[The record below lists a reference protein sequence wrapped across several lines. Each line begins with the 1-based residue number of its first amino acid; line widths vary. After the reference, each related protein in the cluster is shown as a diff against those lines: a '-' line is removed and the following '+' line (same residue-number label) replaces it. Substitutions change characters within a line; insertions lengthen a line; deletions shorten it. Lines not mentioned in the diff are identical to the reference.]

1 MDIMETEESS
11 YEASNNQLITK
22 AKKSMQNNE
31 DSSIFPKVFITMEKI
46 YSLKDQLNN
55 ISFEREGKYLLQ
67 KLYFSE
73 DDKKLYKLLLIK
85 GVIPSSYRSDFWFI
99 SSGAKRE
106 LIRHPDYYKYI
117 CENYPN
123 NLNSIKEECEIDKDI
138 KRTFPEDEHFRTEEN
153 LKIFRKCLN
162 AYYKR
167 NLSGYTQGCNQ
178 IMGRIL
184 DIIKDEEKTFW
195 VFSQLMEN
203 TLSVDYYSRMLGLFT
218 DIDIVICLLRDL
230 YLPDIIQKL
239 EKADGFQILF
249 DTLVKWFVTLFIE
262 HFPKKFQLLVWDL
275 LFLDKRIVLYKV
287 SISLWQKYKYQIS
300 LLNGVETFAEFT
312 KNLSSDF
319 TDETFLKYILFI
331 KNFEFDDEF
340 LNMERRLIIEKKKNW
355 EKKLMFYSKTK
366 KVGKDFCNTN
376 WPSCIY
382 DENLRKEYS
391 DVVVYSQLE
400 KSEIIEDYFKYENR
414 NKYLKNKKYLDLT
427 KSNLAY
433 KKLNYNNILIQR
445 TKHICYQFSKNVKC
459 DIDKDINDIKDI
471 NNKNEINNKINLN
484 NDSIDEE
491 EEENYLEKKKKYKQL
506 RIRKMFSNY
515 YNNYQK
521 LNLNDK
527 NGNEDDYINE
537 EEDEKLA
544 KYLSK
549 EFINYSKFRID
560 GLRLSKLP
568 NKIDE

>member
-31 DSSIFPKVFITMEKI
+31 DSSIFPKIFITIDKI

-67 KLYFSE
+67 KLFFSE

-85 GVIPSSYRSDFWFI
+85 GVIPSSYRSEFWFI

-106 LIRHPDYYKYI
+106 LMRHPNYYNYI

-123 NLNSIKEECEIDKDI
+123 NNNSIMEEYEIDKDI
-138 KRTFPEDEHFRTEEN
+138 KRTFPEEEFFRNEEN

-184 DIIKDEEKTFW
+184 DIMKDEEKTFW

-230 YLPDIIQKL
+230 YLPDIIQQL

-249 DTLVKWFVTLFIE
+249 DTLVKWFITLFIE
-262 HFPKKFQLLVWDL
+262 HFPKRFQLLVWDL
-275 LFLDKRIVLYKV
+275 LFIDKRIVLYKV

-300 LLNGVETFAEFT
+300 LLNGVESFAEFT

-331 KNFEFDDEF
+331 KNFEFDEEF
-340 LNMERRLIIEKKKNW
+340 LNLERRLIVEKKKNW
-355 EKKLMFYSKTK
+355 EKKIMYRAKTK
-366 KVGKDFCNTN
+366 KIGKDFCNTN

-400 KSEIIEDYFKYENR
+400 HSELIEDYFKYENR

-433 KKLNYNNILIQR
+433 KKIDYNNILIQR
-445 TKHICYQFSKNVKC
+445 TKHICYQFSKNVKY
-459 DIDKDINDIKDI
+459 DIDKDIKDM
-471 NNKNEINNKINLN
+471 NNKNEINNKINLIK
-484 NDSIDEE
+484 DSINEEE

-506 RIRKMFSNY
+506 RIKKMFSNY

>member
-31 DSSIFPKVFITMEKI
+31 DSSIFPKIFITIDKI

-67 KLYFSE
+67 KLFFSE

-85 GVIPSSYRSDFWFI
+85 GVIPSSYRSEFWFI

-106 LIRHPDYYKYI
+106 LMRHPNYYNYI

-123 NLNSIKEECEIDKDI
+123 NNNSIMEEYEIDKDI
-138 KRTFPEDEHFRTEEN
+138 KRTFPEEEFFRNEEN

-184 DIIKDEEKTFW
+184 DIMKDEEKTFW

-230 YLPDIIQKL
+230 YLPDIIQQL

-249 DTLVKWFVTLFIE
+249 DTLVKWFITLFIE
-262 HFPKKFQLLVWDL
+262 HFPKRFQLLVWDL
-275 LFLDKRIVLYKV
+275 LFIDKRIVLYKV

-300 LLNGVETFAEFT
+300 LLNGVESFAEFT

-331 KNFEFDDEF
+331 KNFEFDEEF
-340 LNMERRLIIEKKKNW
+340 LNLERRLIVEKKKNW
-355 EKKLMFYSKTK
+355 EKKIMYRAKTK
-366 KVGKDFCNTN
+366 KIGKDFCNTN

-400 KSEIIEDYFKYENR
+400 HSELIEDYFKYENR

-433 KKLNYNNILIQR
+433 KKIDYNNILIQR
-445 TKHICYQFSKNVKC
+445 TKHICYQFSKNVKY
-459 DIDKDINDIKDI
+459 DIDKDIKDM
-471 NNKNEINNKINLN
+471 NNKNEINNKINLIK
-484 NDSIDEE
+484 DSINEE

-506 RIRKMFSNY
+506 RIKKMFSNY

>member
-31 DSSIFPKVFITMEKI
+31 DSSIFPKIFITIDKI

-67 KLYFSE
+67 KLFFSE

-85 GVIPSSYRSDFWFI
+85 GVIPSSYRSEFWFI

-106 LIRHPDYYKYI
+106 LMRHPDYYKYI
-117 CENYPN
+117 CENYPSN
-123 NLNSIKEECEIDKDI
+123 KNSIIEEYEIDKDI
-138 KRTFPEDEHFRTEEN
+138 KRTFPEEEFFRNEEN

-184 DIIKDEEKTFW
+184 DIMKDEEKTFW

-230 YLPDIIQKL
+230 YLPDIIQQL

-249 DTLVKWFVTLFIE
+249 DTLVKWFITLFIE
-262 HFPKKFQLLVWDL
+262 HFPKRFQLLVWDL
-275 LFLDKRIVLYKV
+275 LFIDKRIVLYKV

-300 LLNGVETFAEFT
+300 LLNGVESFAEFT

-331 KNFEFDDEF
+331 KNFEFDEEF
-340 LNMERRLIIEKKKNW
+340 LNLERRLIVEKKKNW
-355 EKKLMFYSKTK
+355 EKKIMYRAKTK
-366 KVGKDFCNTN
+366 KIGKDFCNTN

-382 DENLRKEYS
+382 DDNLRKEYS

-400 KSEIIEDYFKYENR
+400 HSELIEDYFKYENR

-433 KKLNYNNILIQR
+433 KKIDYNNILIQR
-445 TKHICYQFSKNVKC
+445 TKHICYQFSKNVKY
-459 DIDKDINDIKDI
+459 DIDKDIKDM
-471 NNKNEINNKINLN
+471 NNKNEINNKINLIK
-484 NDSIDEE
+484 DSINEE

-506 RIRKMFSNY
+506 RIKKMFSNY